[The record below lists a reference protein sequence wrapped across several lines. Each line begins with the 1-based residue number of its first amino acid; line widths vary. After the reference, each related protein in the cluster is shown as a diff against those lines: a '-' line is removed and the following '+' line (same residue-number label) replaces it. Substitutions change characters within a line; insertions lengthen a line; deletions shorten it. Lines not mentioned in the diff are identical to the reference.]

1 MVISGNDIGALQ
13 FTTTR
18 TPTTFAAERT
28 LGRLAKLLRLMGF
41 DTLLEIEYPK
51 GSFLDQIGPDRVFL
65 TRTQRMA
72 NSSIGLKTILLHAN
86 APWEQVSELIH
97 KADIRPEDIHAFSR
111 CTLCNAQI
119 VAVAKLAVQASVPD
133 YVWNNRSSF
142 SRCPR
147 CGRVYWRGSHT
158 ERALKRLSEIFS
170 AKS

>member
-1 MVISGNDIGALQ
+1 
-13 FTTTR
+13 
-18 TPTTFAAERT
+18 
-28 LGRLAKLLRLMGF
+28 MGF

-72 NSSIGLKTILLHAN
+72 SSSIGLKTILLHAN
-86 APWEQVSELIH
+86 APWEQVSELIY
-97 KADIRPEDIHAFSR
+97 KTDIRPEDIHVFSR

-119 VAVAKLAVQASVPD
+119 VAVPRLAVQASVPD
-133 YVWNNRSSF
+133 YVWNNQSSF